1 MNAFTRVTESNS
13 RNCGEIV
20 LFVILWHSSIDMVG
34 QIYVYTISYVYIIVK
49 KVFVLNDVVQ
59 ASLFSTLNIFQ
70 TLALVILFWILS
82 MLIPAG
88 YALTKKINKDLEYVI
103 LKVLAIIISTVG
115 IWWYKEKLA
124 WHHKFLV
131 ELFIKTEKNQLF
143 CEKKNKVK
151 KIKPNVPDFCAW
163 YNSKTCV
170 CIFKISWYF
179 WWCFEK

>member
-70 TLALVILFWILS
+70 TLALVILLWILS
-82 MLIPAG
+82 MLIPTG
-88 YALTKKINKDLEYVI
+88 YALTKKIIKDLEYVI

-124 WHHKFLV
+124 WHYKFLE
-131 ELFIKTEKNQLF
+131 ELFIKTGKKTTILW
-143 CEKKNKVK
+143 EKKQSEE
-151 KIKPNVPDFCAW
+151 D
-163 YNSKTCV
+163 KTECTWFLCLV
-170 CIFKISWYF
+170 
-179 WWCFEK
+179 